1 MKYSVNSMGDLIPYS
16 PDDENVTV
24 EFTPEYPIEFYRCKD
39 GKIELLAWKNQ
50 RYIQEQ
56 LNALSMDI
64 IQDCAGE
71 IVPDIEDRKLQFIN
85 LHNELRKLLGL
96 QHRQKKDKA

>member
-16 PDDENVTV
+16 PDEKHESV
-24 EFTPEYPIEFYRCKD
+24 EFTPEYPIEFYRRNAA
-39 GKIELLAWKNQ
+39 GQIELLQWKVQ

-71 IVPDIEDRKLQFIN
+71 LVPDIETRTARFVE
-85 LHNELRKLLGL
+85 LHTEFRKLLGM
-96 QHRQKKDKA
+96 QPRQMKE

>member
-16 PDDENVTV
+16 PDEKHESV
-24 EFTPEYPIEFYRCKD
+24 EFTPEYPIEFYRRNAA
-39 GKIELLAWKNQ
+39 GQIELLQWKVQ

-71 IVPDIEDRKLQFIN
+71 AVPDIEYRKLQFIN

-96 QHRQKKDKA
+96 QHRQKKG

>member
-16 PDDENVTV
+16 PDENETV

>member
-16 PDDENVTV
+16 PDDGNEAV
-24 EFTPEYPIEFYRCKD
+24 EFTPEYPIELYRCNN
-39 GKIELLAWKNQ
+39 GKIELLSWKYQ
-50 RYIQEQ
+50 RYIQER

-71 IVPDIEDRKLQFIN
+71 VVPDIEDRKLQFMK